1 MHSNFFRLDRQVSIV
16 TGASRGIGKA
26 IALAHAQY
34 GAHVVVSSRNLD
46 VCKKVVDEIS
56 SQGGVAAATEANISK
71 KDSLQCLI
79 DFTLDR
85 FGQIDHLVCNAAS
98 NPFYGPLSEIPDDA
112 FEKILKNNILSNHW
126 LASLSSRHISKSPS
140 GSIVIVSSIAGLK
153 GTPGLGAYAVSK
165 AADMQLVRNLSLE
178 LGSQNIRVN
187 GIAPGLI
194 KTDFAK
200 ALWDNEEIR
209 QHYESKTPL
218 KRIGSPE
225 DIAGIS
231 VFLASKASA
240 YITGQTL
247 VADGGITITG

>member
-34 GAHVVVSSRNLD
+34 GANVVVSSRNLD
-46 VCKKVVDEIS
+46 ACKKVVDEIS

-71 KDSLQCLI
+71 KGSLEALI

-194 KTDFAK
+194 KT
-200 ALWDNEEIR
+200 E
-209 QHYESKTPL
+209 
-218 KRIGSPE
+218 
-225 DIAGIS
+225 
-231 VFLASKASA
+231 LAHQ
-240 YITGQTL
+240 G
-247 VADGGITITG
+247 VADKVTKYIEGLIKVIRHRFQVKVAGGVKDRPYLLNIVHFTHCQSPARAR